1 MLEAAQKKIGNKRL
15 NIADGATLDK
25 ATLMNQ
31 VSWPQSPQPPLNAFL
46 NYTTSLAISSQS
58 GMQMILSRRII

>member
-31 VSWPQSPQPPLNAFL
+31 VSWLRSPQPQFECLFESHHI
-46 NYTTSLAISSQS
+46 SLACK
-58 GMQMILSRRII
+58 